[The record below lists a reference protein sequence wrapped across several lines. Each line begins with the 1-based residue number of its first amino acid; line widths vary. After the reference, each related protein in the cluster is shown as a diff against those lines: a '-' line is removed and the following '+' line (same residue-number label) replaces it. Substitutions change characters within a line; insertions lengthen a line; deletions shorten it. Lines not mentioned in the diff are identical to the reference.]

1 MRLENTFTVPCDPD
15 AAWRL
20 LLDVPAIAPCLPG
33 AELTEVAGGNT
44 YKGRARV
51 KVGPVL
57 LAFAGTAEI
66 VEADNAT
73 RRARVRARGADEKG
87 RGSAQAEVTFAV
99 EPQDAG
105 SRVNVVTDL
114 NLVGAVAQYGRAS
127 GLIQS
132 IAGEIVKDFAANL
145 EAMLRESEPAPSQAP
160 AAESRPESKAE
171 TKARPKPAAPIGG
184 IGLFWRAIRSMI
196 AGWWQAIWPRSGGS
210 KT

>member
-1 MRLENTFTVPCDPD
+1 MRLENTFTVPRDPD

-33 AELTEVAGGNT
+33 AEVTEMAGDNN

-57 LAFAGTAEI
+57 LAFAGTAQI
-66 VEADNAT
+66 VEMDDAAH
-73 RRARVRARGADEKG
+73 RARVRARGADEKG
-87 RGSAQAEVTFAV
+87 RGSAQAEVTFTV
-99 EPQDAG
+99 EPQNAG
-105 SRVNVVTDL
+105 SRVNVITDL

-127 GLIQS
+127 GLMQS
-132 IAGEIVKDFAANL
+132 IAGEIIKDFAANL
-145 EAMLRESEPAPSQAP
+145 EAMLRASEAAPSQASAE
-160 AAESRPESKAE
+160 AASRPE
-171 TKARPKPAAPIGG
+171 TKAQAKPAAPIGG

-196 AGWWQAIWPRSGGS
+196 AGWLEAIWPRSGGS